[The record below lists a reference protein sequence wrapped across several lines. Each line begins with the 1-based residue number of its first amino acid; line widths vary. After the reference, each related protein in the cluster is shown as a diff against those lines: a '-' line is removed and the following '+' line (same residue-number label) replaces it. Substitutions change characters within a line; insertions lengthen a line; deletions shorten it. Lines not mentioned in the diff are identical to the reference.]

1 MGLWLGFLCGFFI
14 YCFVVFHMRIFVF
27 YRHVSD
33 DGFDTV
39 ALTCLLFLL
48 FLVSL
53 FYLGKGGN
61 CMKPFGPRKIDD
73 LGRIILPRQL
83 RKLLNLK
90 EGDSVAVY
98 YVDNNTA
105 ILQVEKEKE

>member
-1 MGLWLGFLCGFFI
+1 
-14 YCFVVFHMRIFVF
+14 
-27 YRHVSD
+27 
-33 DGFDTV
+33 
-39 ALTCLLFLL
+39 
-48 FLVSL
+48 
-53 FYLGKGGN
+53 
-61 CMKPFGPRKIDD
+61 MKPFGPRKIDD